1 MKWLR
6 FAGQYI
12 NTGVVPREGYRVV
25 TQIKGTKGQFTTSEF
40 LPLFGSRGG
49 GGTSTSFN
57 MFFMAPFTDPKG
69 TRFRADYGT
78 AGNDTD
84 LKVDLSQTPY
94 DVDVVYNIDFGKTTK
109 VDTNT
114 TKSNATLT
122 SSGRPIYIAS
132 VNNNGTADTRPTRL
146 NYAEFIIFDAN
157 GVEVFHGMPVK
168 KGSMEYS
175 GTPAPSNC
183 YFDMVSKTY
192 KVQSGGGGTIG
203 FMDDDRNLTQSI
215 SIQHDDY
222 GVKILDDNQPQLEF
236 MNSKYRLFG
245 ADITSSTSQFKTFEI
260 LLGGYHAEPQPPYP
274 GYIENWQF
282 YQGFGVMEHEAL
294 TIDTGFPGDTLKVVS
309 VQTDKVEQAN
319 YQGRAHQYTSGG
331 GGGHVN
337 THLTPVSRTLP
348 KYFDGLNGLSIVNGN
363 MPNMVDVLPGQGGS
377 ARYNTLEKF
386 NAGSVNSVYFSAPAV
401 KYRVMPDG
409 KIKVFTSIPYNWIQR
424 AGSGGYRARWKDWV
438 WLQGIRVRLT
448 VLNTPYRL

>member
-12 NTGVVPREGYRVV
+12 NTGIVPQEGYRVV
-25 TQIKGTKGQFTTSEF
+25 TQIKGTKGQFTTNEV

-49 GGTSTSFN
+49 NGTLFN
-57 MFFMAPFTDPKG
+57 VFFIAPFTDPQS
-69 TRFRADYGT
+69 TRFRADYVNEGSDI
-78 AGNDTD
+78 A

-94 DVDVVYNIDFGKTTK
+94 DADVVYDIDFGKTTK
-109 VDTNT
+109 VAGST
-114 TKSNATLT
+114 TTSNSVLT
-122 SSGRPIYIAS
+122 SSGHPIYIAS
-132 VNNNGTADTRPTRL
+132 ININGSADTRPTRL

-157 GVEVFHGMPVK
+157 GVEVFHGMPVR
-168 KGSMEYS
+168 KGSIEYLD
-175 GTPAPSNC
+175 TPAPSNC

-192 KVQSGGGGTIG
+192 KVQSGGSGTIG
-203 FMDDDRNLTQSI
+203 FMDDNRNLMQSI

-245 ADITSSTSQFKTFEI
+245 ADITSPTSQFKTFEV
-260 LLGGYHAEPQPPYP
+260 LLGGYHTEPQPPYP
-274 GYIENWQF
+274 GYVENWQF
-282 YQGFGVMEHEAL
+282 YQGSGVAEREAI
-294 TIDTGFPGDTLKVVS
+294 TIDTGFPSDTLKIVS

-331 GGGHVN
+331 GGGYAN
-337 THLTPVSRTLP
+337 TYLVPVSKSLP
-348 KYFDGLNGLSIVNGN
+348 KYFDGLNDLSIINGN
-363 MPNMVDVLPGQGGS
+363 MSNMVSVLQGQGGS
-377 ARYNTLEKF
+377 ARYNTLEQF
-386 NAGSVNSVYFSAPAV
+386 NAGSVTASYFSAPAV

-409 KIKVFTSIPYNWIQR
+409 KIKLFTSIPYSWIQR

-438 WLQGIRVRLT
+438 WIQGIRIRLT

>member
-12 NTGVVPREGYRVV
+12 NTGIVPQEGYRVV
-25 TQIKGTKGQFTTSEF
+25 TQIKGTKGQFTTNEV
-40 LPLFGSRGG
+40 LPLFGSRGEN
-49 GGTSTSFN
+49 GTLFN
-57 MFFMAPFTDPKG
+57 VFFIAPFTDPQS
-69 TRFRADYGT
+69 TRFRADYVNEGSDI
-78 AGNDTD
+78 A

-94 DVDVVYNIDFGKTTK
+94 DADVVYDINFGKTTK
-109 VDTNT
+109 VAGST
-114 TKSNATLT
+114 TTSNSVLT
-122 SSGRPIYIAS
+122 SSGYPIYIAS
-132 VNNNGTADTRPTRL
+132 ININGSADTRPTRL

-168 KGSMEYS
+168 KGSIEYS
-175 GTPAPSNC
+175 DTPAPSNC

-192 KVQSGGGGTIG
+192 KVQSGGSGTIG

-222 GVKILDDNQPQLEF
+222 GVKILDDNQPQIEF

-245 ADITSSTSQFKTFEI
+245 ADITSPTSQFKTFEI
-260 LLGGYHAEPQPPYP
+260 LLGGYHSEPQPPYP

-282 YQGFGVMEHEAL
+282 YQGFGVMEREAL
-294 TIDTGFPGDTLKVVS
+294 TIDTGFPGDTLKVVL

-319 YQGRAHQYTSGG
+319 YQGRAHQYISGG
-331 GGGHVN
+331 GGGYAN
-337 THLTPVSRTLP
+337 TYLVPVSKSLP
-348 KYFDGLNGLSIVNGN
+348 KYFDGLNDLSIINGN
-363 MPNMVDVLPGQGGS
+363 MPNMVSVLQGQGGS
-377 ARYNTLEKF
+377 ARYNTLEQF
-386 NAGSVNSVYFSAPAV
+386 NAGSVTASYFSAPAV

-409 KIKVFTSIPYNWIQR
+409 KIKLFTSIPYNWIQR

-438 WLQGIRVRLT
+438 WIQGIRIRLT

>member
-12 NTGVVPREGYRVV
+12 NTGIVPQEGYRVV
-25 TQIKGTKGQFTTSEF
+25 TQIKGAKGQFTANEV

-49 GGTSTSFN
+49 NGTLFN
-57 MFFMAPFTDPKG
+57 VFFIAPFTDPQN
-69 TRFRADYGT
+69 TRFRADYVNEGSDI
-78 AGNDTD
+78 A

-94 DVDVVYNIDFGKTTK
+94 DADVVYDIDFGKTTK
-109 VDTNT
+109 VAGGT
-114 TKSNATLT
+114 TTSNSILT
-122 SSGRPIYIAS
+122 SSGHPIYIAS
-132 VNNNGTADTRPTRL
+132 ININGSADTRPTRL
-146 NYAEFIIFDAN
+146 NYGEFTIFDAN

-168 KGSMEYS
+168 KGSTEYS
-175 GTPAPSNC
+175 DTPAPSNC

-203 FMDDDRNLTQSI
+203 FMDDDRDLTQSI

-274 GYIENWQF
+274 GYVENWEF
-282 YQGFGVMEHEAL
+282 YQGSGVAEREAI
-294 TIDTGFPGDTLKVVS
+294 TIDTGFPSDTIKIVS

-331 GGGHVN
+331 VVGYVN
-337 THLTPVSRTLP
+337 TYLTPVSKSLP
-348 KYFDGLNGLSIVNGN
+348 KYIDGINDLSIVNGN
-363 MPNMVDVLPGQGGS
+363 MPNMVSVLQGQGGS
-377 ARYNTLEKF
+377 AEYNTLEQF
-386 NAGSVNSVYFSAPAV
+386 NAGSVTSAYFLTPTV

-409 KIKVFTSIPYNWIQR
+409 KIKLFTSIPYNWIQR

-438 WLQGIRVRLT
+438 WFQGIRIRLT